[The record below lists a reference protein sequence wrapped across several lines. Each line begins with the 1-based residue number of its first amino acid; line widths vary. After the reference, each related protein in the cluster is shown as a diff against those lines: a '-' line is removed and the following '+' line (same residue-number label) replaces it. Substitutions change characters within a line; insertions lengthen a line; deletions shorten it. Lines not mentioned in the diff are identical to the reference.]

1 MRSRIIVL
9 MASLVALTLLA
20 VAIRNVVADEFY
32 KGKTITILAGTGA
45 GNVYD
50 IFARM
55 FARHL
60 GKHIPGNPDII
71 VQNMPGAASMI
82 AANHL
87 SNVTK
92 PDGLT
97 IGAIFPALYFDQ
109 IIGRSEVKFD

>member
-1 MRSRIIVL
+1 MHKRIACALSVVVL
-9 MASLVALTLLA
+9 AFLYGSHGQAQDA
-20 VAIRNVVADEFY
+20 FY

-87 SNVTK
+87 YQLS
-92 PDGLT
+92 
-97 IGAIFPALYFDQ
+97 
-109 IIGRSEVKFD
+109 RSPTA

>member
-1 MRSRIIVL
+1 MRQRIICALSIVL
-9 MASLVALTLLA
+9 PFLLSSHGQA
-20 VAIRNVVADEFY
+20 QDPFY

-71 VQNMPGAASMI
+71 VQNMPGARR
-82 AANHL
+82 
-87 SNVTK
+87 
-92 PDGLT
+92 P
-97 IGAIFPALYFDQ
+97 
-109 IIGRSEVKFD
+109 